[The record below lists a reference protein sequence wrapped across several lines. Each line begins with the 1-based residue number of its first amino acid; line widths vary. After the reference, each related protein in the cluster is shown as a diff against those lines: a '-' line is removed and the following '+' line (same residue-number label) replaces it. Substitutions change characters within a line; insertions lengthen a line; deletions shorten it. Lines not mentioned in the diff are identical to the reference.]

1 MRNSSLAPRRSHNS
15 FLGVQAETRG
25 RWPRG
30 VDVSAGV
37 DHAADPATNGYRRIH
52 DAALLAAC
60 ILGGAMAYLIFALSL
75 WIFRYYPSNQFF
87 ATLLGLAAVHVDMES
102 AREWVRAA
110 RARTKPARRRMPVAA

>member
-1 MRNSSLAPRRSHNS
+1 
-15 FLGVQAETRG
+15 
-25 RWPRG
+25 
-30 VDVSAGV
+30 
-37 DHAADPATNGYRRIH
+37 
-52 DAALLAAC
+52 
-60 ILGGAMAYLIFALSL
+60 MAYLIFALSL